1 MAHIIQFPN
10 SAPAPVQQRRGPGR
24 HAKNIL
30 SLFRARVDRSMSR
43 AQAAKP
49 VASVASVDSARDFV
63 RAAESILFQA
73 KHELLIAQRRAE
85 GKQP

>member
-24 HAKNIL
+24 HPKSIV
-30 SLFRARVDRSMSR
+30 SLWRARVDRNVRRME
-43 AQAAKP
+43 AAKP
-49 VASVASVDSARDFV
+49 VESVDSARDFV

-73 KHELLIAQRRAE
+73 KHELLIAQRRSE